1 MIIQLL
7 VSSIIGGTVAG
18 VASWVLPIPIGVAA
32 GVSAGAVAARLLDNT
47 RTGRTSSWT
56 GIIAQ
61 GLVAG
66 TTAWLVIAW
75 IQR

>member
-1 MIIQLL
+1 
-7 VSSIIGGTVAG
+7 VA
-18 VASWVLPIPIGVAA
+18 
-32 GVSAGAVAARLLDNT
+32 AGAVAARLLDNT
-47 RTGRTSSWT
+47 RTGRTSSWA

-66 TTAWLVIAW
+66 TTAWLVVAW